1 MCLQGFVLRPGH
13 ENLIAMSAVNTIADQ
28 AIRDVPATKRNC
40 YFQASREEVGDWLQ
54 CDDGVESLG

>member
-28 AIRDVPATKRNC
+28 AIRDVPAVKRNC
-40 YFQASREEVGDWLQ
+40 YFQASRE
-54 CDDGVESLG
+54 LGNSIQGRMRARIL

>member
-1 MCLQGFVLRPGH
+1 MRPGH

-40 YFQASREEVGDWLQ
+40 YFQASREEVCDWLQ